1 MQSQRTAITQFAQRV
16 NNRYVFRPRLQTVYD
31 EMHGIINKGHFKIA
45 VPLCEILLKDQK
57 IEDHPDVAFLLNIL
71 ALLYNELSMLEDATN
86 ALKKALDIRE
96 KTGNEDDLFVAA
108 VLNELALVHSKR
120 GMFEDVVSYRSR
132 AMEITR
138 RVSGSDNLYI
148 ELLSSTKEF
157 ASNCTSTFSIFIV
170 LLLSIICY
178 CLRQM
183 FFA

>member
-1 MQSQRTAITQFAQRV
+1 
-16 NNRYVFRPRLQTVYD
+16 
-31 EMHGIINKGHFKIA
+31 MHGIINKGHFKIA

-132 AMEITR
+132 AMEITQ